1 MNASSIVMALE
12 EHITS
17 EDSKYRQGQ
26 ILASAWPI
34 LLSPD
39 TELAVLYDQM
49 KRLRTVGNEYNT
61 FVYKTTDGGI
71 MGQLLYYAE
80 LNCPE
85 QTNKILDMETS
96 RFVLDAAVIQ
106 VKAFDALL
114 HTEVFSAIK
123 ERISGKVAGYR
134 ELKVLSI
141 NGSAGKDSKLKCR
154 IFMNSGTATYTLDR
168 FIRDIDVVQAE
179 TWDLVVNHYNHKSS
193 SALRKEYI
201 QLTIPIKAWQSGNV
215 ISQKLLTKISNAQLT
230 TDASNTWFKPKLEP
244 LTLTYTVCSAVRNK
258 RLELTLTDP
267 QADIHVDHAGL
278 PASVVE
284 DDIRTR
290 ARTEI
295 LDHVAG
301 SIPGVIKIKGA
312 NYLYEDESWHGV
324 DYDKI
329 EKKMQQI
336 LTEVE

>member
-1 MNASSIVMALE
+1 MDASSIVMALE

-17 EDSKYRQGQ
+17 EGSKYREGQ

-39 TELAVLYDQM
+39 TELAVLYDQIM
-49 KRLRTVGNEYNT
+49 RLRTVSNNYNT

-85 QTNKILDMETS
+85 QTNKILDIETS

-114 HTEVFSAIK
+114 HTEVFSAIR
-123 ERISGKVAGYR
+123 ERISGKVAGYK

-141 NGSAGKDSKLKCR
+141 YGSPGKDSKLRCR
-154 IFMNSGTATYTLDR
+154 IFMNSGAATYTLDR
-168 FIRDIDVVQAE
+168 FIRDIDVVQSE
-179 TWDLVVNHYNHKSS
+179 TWDLVVNHYNHECPPQ
-193 SALRKEYI
+193 RKEYI
-201 QLTIPIKAWQSGNV
+201 QLTIPVKAWKSGNV
-215 ISQKLLTKISNAQLT
+215 ISQKLLTEISNAQLT
-230 TDASNTWFKPKLEP
+230 ADASKTWFKPKLEP
-244 LTLTYTVCSAVRNK
+244 LTLTYRVCSAVRNK

-267 QADIHVDHAGL
+267 QVNICVDYSGL
-278 PASVVE
+278 PESVLE
-284 DDIRTR
+284 GLII
-290 ARTEI
+290 AAQAEI
-295 LDHVAG
+295 EQHVVG
-301 SIPGVIKIKGA
+301 SIPNIIKIKGA
-312 NYLYEDESWHGV
+312 NYLYEDKSACGV